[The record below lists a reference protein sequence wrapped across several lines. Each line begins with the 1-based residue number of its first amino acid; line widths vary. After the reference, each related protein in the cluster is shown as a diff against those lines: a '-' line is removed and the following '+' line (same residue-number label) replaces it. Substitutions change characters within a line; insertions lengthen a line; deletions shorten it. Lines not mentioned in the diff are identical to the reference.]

1 MKSKSNTIFID
12 PPDSVLII
20 DARFEARQTKTNSKT
35 CIVRVHE
42 TVVVNPS
49 VVAQSHG
56 DTHFGLGLGDV
67 LENVDGF

>member
-1 MKSKSNTIFID
+1 MFSD

-20 DARFEARQTKTNSKT
+20 DARFEAGQTKTNSKT
-35 CIVRVHE
+35 CIVWVHE
-42 TVVVNPS
+42 TVVVNPP

-56 DTHFGLGLGDV
+56 DTYFRLGLGDV